1 MGHKVNPNS
10 FRLQVTKD
18 WKSRWFAN
26 GKDYARLLHEDIKLR
41 DYVNK
46 NLGGRA
52 GVARVDIER
61 NANMVNVIIHTSR
74 PGVVIGRG
82 GTGVVDLKN
91 NLSKLVESKIK
102 DITIEEIRQP
112 ELNAQIMADNVKEQL
127 EKRIAFKR
135 AAKQTIEKISRA
147 GAKGAKV
154 MIGGRLNGADIA
166 RSQSFQTGK
175 IPLATL
181 RADVD
186 YGFAEAWTTYGI
198 MGVKVW
204 IYKGDRKNPEV
215 KSESRSS
222 LSNDNQSIGRA

>member
-1 MGHKVNPNS
+1 
-10 FRLQVTKD
+10 
-18 WKSRWFAN
+18 
-26 GKDYARLLHEDIKLR
+26 
-41 DYVNK
+41 
-46 NLGGRA
+46 
-52 GVARVDIER
+52 VARVDIER

-82 GTGVVDLKN
+82 GAGAVELKS

-112 ELNAQIMADNVKEQL
+112 ELNAQIMTDNVKEQL

-135 AAKQTIEKISRA
+135 AAKQTVDKITRA

-154 MIGGRLNGADIA
+154 MIGGRLNGAEIA
-166 RSQSFQTGK
+166 RSQSFQQGK

-186 YGFAEAWTTYGI
+186 YGFAEAWTTYGV

-204 IYKGDRKNPEV
+204 IYKGDRKVAES
-215 KSESRSS
+215 KSGSQTSLGSSNEST
-222 LSNDNQSIGRA
+222 GRV

>member
-18 WKSRWFAN
+18 WKSRWFAD
-26 GKDYARLLHEDIKLR
+26 GKDYARLLHEDIKIR
-41 DYVNK
+41 TYVEK

-52 GVARVDIER
+52 GVARVNIER

-82 GTGVVDLKN
+82 GTGVVDLKS

-102 DITIEEIRQP
+102 DIIIEEIRQP

-127 EKRIAFKR
+127 EKRIAYKR
-135 AAKQTIEKISRA
+135 AAKQTIDKISKS

-166 RSQSFQTGK
+166 RSQSFQIGK

-198 MGVKVW
+198 IGVKVW
-204 IYKGDRKNPEV
+204 IYKGDRKEEPKNV
-215 KSESRSS
+215 
-222 LSNDNQSIGRA
+222 NA

>member
-18 WKSRWFAN
+18 WKSRWFAD
-26 GKDYARLLHEDIKLR
+26 GKDYARLLHEDIKIR
-41 DYVNK
+41 SFVEK

-61 NANMVNVIIHTSR
+61 NANLVNVIIHTSR

-91 NLSKLVESKIK
+91 NLGKLVSSKIK
-102 DITIEEIRQP
+102 DITIEEVRQP

-135 AAKQTIEKISRA
+135 AAKQVVEKIMRS

-166 RSQSFQTGK
+166 RSQAFQQGK

-186 YGFAEAWTTYGI
+186 YGSAEAWTTYGI
-198 MGVKVW
+198 LGVKVW
-204 IYKGDRKNPEV
+204 IYKGDRVVSDK
-215 KSESRSS
+215 RSAAGS
-222 LSNDNQSIGRA
+222 DHEANKGIGRV

>member
-18 WKSRWFAN
+18 WKSRWFAD
-26 GKDYARLLHEDIKLR
+26 GKDYARLLHEDLKIR
-41 DYVNK
+41 RYVEK

-52 GVARVDIER
+52 GIARVDIER
-61 NANMVNVIIHTSR
+61 NANMVTVIIYISR

-82 GTGVVDLKN
+82 GTGVVELKN
-91 NLSKLVESKIK
+91 NLAKLVSSKIK
-102 DITIEEIRQP
+102 DISIEEIRQA

-135 AAKQTIEKISRA
+135 AAKQSVDKIMKA

-154 MIGGRLNGADIA
+154 MVGGRLNGADIA
-166 RSQSFQTGK
+166 RSQAFQQGK

-198 MGVKVW
+198 LGVKVW
-204 IYKGDRKNPEV
+204 IYKGDRKEEPKNV
-215 KSESRSS
+215 
-222 LSNDNQSIGRA
+222 NA